1 MHHTTTI
8 LLASLLLFPLSAL
21 AQTEVPNA
29 FSDGTPALAAEV
41 NENFTA
47 VADGVNAQDVRIQ
60 NVESAIA
67 GPEKMVFLG
76 YAEGSGSSTDLNH
89 YAKNQSCKDTY
100 SNPAASVMTVEVWTT
115 FIAEQ
120 QMPLPSQLAGVK
132 SPRDAIYAGSN
143 GSGGGTLYS
152 PLLGTAV
159 YPDKAYCVITTIGQI
174 GCYANVY
181 YELTACMAPAG

>member
-1 MHHTTTI
+1 
-8 LLASLLLFPLSAL
+8 
-21 AQTEVPNA
+21 
-29 FSDGTPALAAEV
+29 
-41 NENFTA
+41 
-47 VADGVNAQDVRIQ
+47 
-60 NVESAIA
+60 
-67 GPEKMVFLG
+67 
-76 YAEGSGSSTDLNH
+76 
-89 YAKNQSCKDTY
+89 
-100 SNPAASVMTVEVWTT
+100 MTVEVWTT